1 MCIII
6 VKKKGMQVAS
16 EVLESSSKIN
26 PHGLGVVWMDTFE
39 ITYHKSNEYRV
50 LDTSRPYIAHFRY
63 ATMGAV
69 NLANTHPFMCG
80 SNKNEYLMM
89 NGTIKGL
96 GDQATCDSKVLAQN
110 IGDVPR
116 QEWKSRLA
124 EHECRFVTINVRNK
138 SYEIYNKHLWTQVD
152 GVWYSKDNVLENIY
166 VAVYGTLKKNQSNY
180 HNYLSRSTSIGSGT
194 TKDKYPLVIKGLPYL
209 IENKGVGHNVDVD
222 IFKVSGSTLAK
233 LDSLE
238 GHPNWYRRKK
248 IPIMCNGKS
257 IMCWIYFNI
266 KENEHGQLLHK
277 SYSAPIYVSRPYIA
291 PKPIYPIYPSKR
303 DFFFEEMTLEEQLDE
318 VSSYDLN
325 DEIPI
330 CVDCFHDLKH
340 DGFANYHCGG
350 CGGWF
355 GEQDIV
361 KFKL

>member
-1 MCIII
+1 
-6 VKKKGMQVAS
+6 
-16 EVLESSSKIN
+16 
-26 PHGLGVVWMDTFE
+26 
-39 ITYHKSNEYRV
+39 
-50 LDTSRPYIAHFRY
+50 
-63 ATMGAV
+63 
-69 NLANTHPFMCG
+69 
-80 SNKNEYLMM
+80 
-89 NGTIKGL
+89 
-96 GDQATCDSKVLAQN
+96 
-110 IGDVPR
+110 
-116 QEWKSRLA
+116 
-124 EHECRFVTINVRNK
+124 
-138 SYEIYNKHLWTQVD
+138 
-152 GVWYSKDNVLENIY
+152 
-166 VAVYGTLKKNQSNY
+166 
-180 HNYLSRSTSIGSGT
+180 
-194 TKDKYPLVIKGLPYL
+194 
-209 IENKGVGHNVDVD
+209 
-222 IFKVSGSTLAK
+222 
-233 LDSLE
+233 
-238 GHPNWYRRKK
+238 
-248 IPIMCNGKS
+248 
-257 IMCWIYFNI
+257 MCWIYFNI